1 MNEPQLSADY
11 ANPRFTYGDYL
22 LWADGERWELIDGE
36 AYCMAPAP
44 TVHHQRLV
52 LEMAAQLHAQLRGSR
67 CEAFISPFDV
77 RLPRAEEPD
86 EEITN
91 VVQPDL
97 MIVCDPSKID
107 DRGCRGAPDFVVE
120 VLSPSTTARDRLNKR
135 DLYERHGVREYWLVH
150 PTERVVTILRRTEDG
165 RFGQPL
171 VQKAE
176 GRLALTSVP
185 DLHVDWARAFDRTD
199 PPG

>member
-1 MNEPQLSADY
+1 MNEPQPSADY

-52 LEMAAQLHAQLRGSR
+52 GNVFAQLHAQLQGAR
-67 CEAFISPFDV
+67 CEAFIAPFDV
-77 RLPRAEEPD
+77 RLPHADEPD
-86 EEITN
+86 EQITN

-120 VLSPSTTARDRLNKR
+120 VLSPSTMARDRFNKR
-135 DLYERHGVREYWLVH
+135 DLYERHDVREYWLIH
-150 PTERVVTILRRTEDG
+150 PTERVVTIHRRTEDG
-165 RFGQPL
+165 RFGPPI
-171 VQKAE
+171 VQSAE

-185 DLHVDWARAFDRTD
+185 DVHVDWAQAFARAV